1 MILFF
6 TVFAA
11 IDFFLWVGED
21 EYMIQPLFNGCDT
34 SRILAADDVG
44 NLLWKMQA
52 FLGYNLRIFD
62 EIDGDVV
69 VNKAQHIKIQGIG
82 IAFHLQDI
90 LCTHFAAAG
99 IADDGYRVVRLIQM
113 EVAVQGKTGSGP
125 DVIQHIALRNSA
137 NV

>member
-69 VNKAQHIKIQGIG
+69 VNKAQGVKVNKINGTFNLHDVLLAHLVASGILNNG
-82 IAFHLQDI
+82 N
-90 LCTHFAAAG
+90 AA
-99 IADDGYRVVRLIQM
+99 V
-113 EVAVQGKTGSGP
+113 
-125 DVIQHIALRNSA
+125 
-137 NV
+137 